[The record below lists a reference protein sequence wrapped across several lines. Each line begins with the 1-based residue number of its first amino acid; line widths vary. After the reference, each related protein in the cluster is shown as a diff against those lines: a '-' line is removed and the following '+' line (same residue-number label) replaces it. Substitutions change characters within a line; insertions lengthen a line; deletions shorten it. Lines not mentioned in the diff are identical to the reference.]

1 MPAKPREK
9 LSRGSKIA
17 ASILILISIILV
29 VMFFIAQHNKNNSPE
44 NDLHP
49 AQIHA
54 IINSP
59 TILDINKLEN
69 DEKTQ
74 SLIRERKKE
83 FGIDKGIDL
92 IIKSSET
99 LKIGQKSVAMQDI
112 LEKIILE
119 QDGLIEKNL
128 AGQDNKKDNKQD
140 NKKDTFFGVYIVR
153 PGDNIWNIHFNFLKD
168 YLGHRGI
175 SISPIAD
182 EPDLKGFSSGVGK
195 ILKFSEN
202 MVYIYNIKEKKLDI
216 DLNLIYS
223 QNKIVIYNMTQIFNL
238 LNQIDYDHV
247 NRIEFDG
254 ETIWIPSDQ

>member
-9 LSRGSKIA
+9 LTRGSKLTV
-17 ASILILISIILV
+17 SIIILISIILTV
-29 VMFFIAQHNKNNSPE
+29 IFFIVHQNKNNSHE

-59 TILDINKLEN
+59 AILDSNKLEN
-69 DEKTQ
+69 DEKMQ

-83 FGIDKGIDL
+83 FGVDKGIDL
-92 IIKSSET
+92 IIKSSEI
-99 LKIGQKSVAMQDI
+99 LKIGERSVAMQDI
-112 LEKIILE
+112 LEKITFE
-119 QDGLIEKNL
+119 QGELIEKNL
-128 AGQDNKKDNKQD
+128 AGKDKKKP
-140 NKKDTFFGVYIVR
+140 TFFGVYIVR

-175 SISPIAD
+175 SLSPIAD
-182 EPDLKGFSSGVGK
+182 EPDHKGFSSGVGK

-216 DLNLIYS
+216 NLNLIS
-223 QNKIVIYNMTQIFNL
+223 SFNKIVIYNMTQIFSL